1 MVEVHKMR
9 VTIDINIEAARSSL
23 YISAGSM
30 EEAAIIDN
38 MTEEEVKDKVL
49 KHCKCWGITEA
60 KD

>member
-1 MVEVHKMR
+1 MR